1 MYMQVVEPV
10 LMWSC
15 AKLTASRRSLA
26 GVGSAA
32 AFRLNTSDPEGASSV
47 LQIGVAYAIGV
58 VMAFVVS
65 QQPELNGR
73 RRLTVLGR

>member
-1 MYMQVVEPV
+1 MFMQ
-10 LMWSC
+10 
-15 AKLTASRRSLA
+15 ASRIASAIFAGLVKTNRSYS

-58 VMAFVVS
+58 VLAFVVS
-65 QQPELNGR
+65 KRFVLNGCCK
-73 RRLTVLGR
+73 LTVPDR